1 MHGLND
7 KFSIFNI
14 VILSNELVHT
24 NFISPHYIAAG
35 QIKNSFKLTK
45 NIKIIRN
52 YRALLLNLNQ
62 HNSLKTSQSDFLP
75 SMDLKSNYIGV
86 VSA

>member
-45 NIKIIRN
+45 K
-52 YRALLLNLNQ
+52 YQDHKKL
-62 HNSLKTSQSDFLP
+62 
-75 SMDLKSNYIGV
+75 
-86 VSA
+86 